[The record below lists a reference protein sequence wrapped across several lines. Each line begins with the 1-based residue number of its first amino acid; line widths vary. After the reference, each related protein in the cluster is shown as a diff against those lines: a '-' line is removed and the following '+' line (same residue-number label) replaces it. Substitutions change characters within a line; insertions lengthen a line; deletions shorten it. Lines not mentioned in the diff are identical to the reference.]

1 MRRLLWFTLGFG
13 GISLICIFYL
23 WGRALWIPTA
33 VCFCAWFLLR
43 LIGIKWEEACKAAAL
58 FLGCGAALLWFS
70 FFKTSYLGPVL
81 PMDGERMCL
90 TVMAAEHS
98 GKTEYGNRV
107 TGWFLLEGKPYQISL
122 SLKNDVSVVPGDKIT
137 SEFVVRLTVPE
148 GERESYYRSGSG
160 IFLLGTQKSEAVID
174 PTSRDAWFLLPEKA
188 ANRLREILESCLP
201 KDASPFAK
209 ALLLGDTDG
218 LDYGTDTTLKLSGIR
233 HVAAVSGLHVGLL
246 YGIIQSLTFRKR
258 WLTAMVG
265 IPVLT
270 FFAAMAG
277 FSPSVSRACLMT
289 GLVILSDV
297 CFKEYDSL
305 SALSF
310 GVLVLLFLNP
320 FSAASVSLQLSAAS
334 VAGILVLYPGIHG
347 WYQKK
352 TSKLPKKGMIGIA
365 IRWFGSSVGIS
376 LSAMALTTPLSAYY
390 FGTVSLL
397 AVVTN
402 LLTLWCVMFIFCGLA
417 LLCCAGLLWLPAGFF
432 LGKLLA
438 WPIRYVLFIAKFLS
452 RFPLAAVYTQSSFI
466 TGWLILS
473 YFLLAAFLLWRKHGV
488 LYMSVCAG
496 GLAAALFFS
505 WWLPRQDGFRATVL
519 DVGQGQCILLQ
530 SNGSNFL
537 VDCGG
542 TSGTAAADSAVEML
556 LSQGIHRLDGI
567 ILTHPDQD
575 HINGLEY
582 FLTRV
587 ETDSLLLS
595 GNEDMDIIFSLPL
608 HGTDVSYVDFV
619 QTIPLGAGTLTLYPP
634 PVGSEGN
641 DNCICV
647 LFTVQNYDILITGDR
662 TSAGEWDLVRN
673 AELPDVEILIA
684 GHHGS
689 KYSTSQLL
697 LDTVKPETVVISV
710 GKNNGYGHPAKELLE
725 RLEIND
731 CEVFRTDLDGTLV
744 FRR

>member
-1 MRRLLWFTLGFG
+1 M
-13 GISLICIFYL
+13 
-23 WGRALWIPTA
+23 
-33 VCFCAWFLLR
+33 
-43 LIGIKWEEACKAAAL
+43 
-58 FLGCGAALLWFS
+58 
-70 FFKTSYLGPVL
+70 
-81 PMDGERMCL
+81 
-90 TVMAAEHS
+90 
-98 GKTEYGNRV
+98 
-107 TGWFLLEGKPYQISL
+107 
-122 SLKNDVSVVPGDKIT
+122 
-137 SEFVVRLTVPE
+137 
-148 GERESYYRSGSG
+148 
-160 IFLLGTQKSEAVID
+160 
-174 PTSRDAWFLLPEKA
+174 
-188 ANRLREILESCLP
+188 
-201 KDASPFAK
+201 
-209 ALLLGDTDG
+209 
-218 LDYGTDTTLKLSGIR
+218 
-233 HVAAVSGLHVGLL
+233 
-246 YGIIQSLTFRKR
+246 
-258 WLTAMVG
+258 
-265 IPVLT
+265 
-270 FFAAMAG
+270 
-277 FSPSVSRACLMT
+277 
-289 GLVILSDV
+289 
-297 CFKEYDSL
+297 
-305 SALSF
+305 
-310 GVLVLLFLNP
+310 
-320 FSAASVSLQLSAAS
+320 
-334 VAGILVLYPGIHG
+334 
-347 WYQKK
+347 
-352 TSKLPKKGMIGIA
+352 
-365 IRWFGSSVGIS
+365 
-376 LSAMALTTPLSAYY
+376 
-390 FGTVSLL
+390 
-397 AVVTN
+397 
-402 LLTLWCVMFIFCGLA
+402 
-417 LLCCAGLLWLPAGFF
+417 
-432 LGKLLA
+432 
-438 WPIRYVLFIAKFLS
+438 
-452 RFPLAAVYTQSSFI
+452 
-466 TGWLILS
+466 
-473 YFLLAAFLLWRKHGV
+473 

-530 SNGSNFL
+530 SSGSNFL

-595 GNEDMDIIFSLPL
+595 RNEDMDIIFSLPL
-608 HGTDVSYVDFV
+608 LGTDVSYVDFV